1 MFDSQTDSHQ
11 IFACGDGFATRA
23 ACAARGMFGR
33 SQCRAAEYGKLPGSR
48 SLALIAKSAI
58 ETSRF
63 STVVSKLLEDAEA
76 KPLRQTEPGPDAR
89 EVEAFSS
96 GEAGLVVFHVL

>member
-1 MFDSQTDSHQ
+1 MSCRGIREASRVTV
-11 IFACGDGFATRA
+11 ACGDR
-23 ACAARGMFGR
+23 
-33 SQCRAAEYGKLPGSR
+33 EKP
-48 SLALIAKSAI
+48 I

-76 KPLRQTEPGPDAR
+76 KPLRQTEPGPDER